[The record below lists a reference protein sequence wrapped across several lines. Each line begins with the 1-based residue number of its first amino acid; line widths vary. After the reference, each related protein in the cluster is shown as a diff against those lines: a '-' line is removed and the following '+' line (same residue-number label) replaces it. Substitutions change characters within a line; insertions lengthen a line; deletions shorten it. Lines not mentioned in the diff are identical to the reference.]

1 MLKTNLVITYKIF
14 STKNH
19 YRYVKYNDFRYN
31 CILASL
37 HLSSTSFTDLSIWKT
52 KSSKWEIVLFTH
64 NLSPIIA
71 LLHQFD
77 LELQGKK
84 KVCKNRANGK
94 KLFAFFTIKII
105 QVMKRNKLFLINI
118 IPFQWNKTNIVPLI
132 YFIVDSKNIL
142 TLIPNNILR
151 CTKELVTC
159 KRKGTW
165 KYRTFFFYKVHN
177 ITAMKRWKM
186 SSFFRLRIE

>member
-1 MLKTNLVITYKIF
+1 MQDTSLLLSGRFLLAKKSQNNKFSPRISWVMYILKHIVCRIIMCINIVAEMENVPFTKLATVVLEWCYNDEKYYIYSIKIDRTFQNISKIMLKTITYKIF
-14 STKNH
+14 FTKNH
-19 YRYVKYNDFRYN
+19 YTYVKYNDFRYN

-94 KLFAFFTIKII
+94 KLFAFFY
-105 QVMKRNKLFLINI
+105 NKN
-118 IPFQWNKTNIVPLI
+118 
-132 YFIVDSKNIL
+132 
-142 TLIPNNILR
+142 
-151 CTKELVTC
+151 
-159 KRKGTW
+159 
-165 KYRTFFFYKVHN
+165 
-177 ITAMKRWKM
+177 
-186 SSFFRLRIE
+186 